1 MKSFL
6 RTLFSP
12 LLNIFE
18 NSSEEYSYKPLNR
31 KILLVIS
38 FLFGC
43 LASVVLYLIPENAEL
58 AYYLPVII
66 FGSIS
71 SVGFIVGFVGNDRAV
86 SKIWG
91 NRS

>member
-1 MKSFL
+1 MKQFF

-12 LLNIFE
+12 LLNVFE
-18 NSSEEYSYKPLNR
+18 NGNEEYSYKPLNR

-38 FLFGC
+38 FLFGF
-43 LASVVLYLIPENAEL
+43 LATVVAYLIPENADV

-71 SVGFIVGFVGNDRAV
+71 LVGFIVGVLGNERAV